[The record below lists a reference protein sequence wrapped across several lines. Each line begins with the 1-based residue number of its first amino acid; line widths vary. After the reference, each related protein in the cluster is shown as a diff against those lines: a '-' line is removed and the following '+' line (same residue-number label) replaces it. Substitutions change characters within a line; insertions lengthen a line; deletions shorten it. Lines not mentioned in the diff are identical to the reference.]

1 MQDTKL
7 SETARFMSD
16 FWQLIK
22 KFYTPDLN
30 PGSPYWNELI
40 SASSALGAKYEDD
53 RLAEKLIL
61 GFLDYEEKVRKEG
74 QEKGRETLGN
84 PDRGGIGSTGKG

>member
-1 MQDTKL
+1 
-7 SETARFMSD
+7 MSD

-30 PGSPYWNELI
+30 PDSPYWNELI

-61 GFLDYEEKVRKEG
+61 GFLDYEEEVR
-74 QEKGRETLGN
+74 EKGVSGN
-84 PDRGGIGSTGKG
+84 T

>member
-1 MQDTKL
+1 MNDEDRTRELMK
-7 SETARFMSD
+7 EWAFIKD

-30 PGSPYWNELI
+30 PDSPYWNELI
-40 SASSALGAKYEDD
+40 GASSALGAKYEGD

-61 GFLDYEEKVRKEG
+61 GFLDYEEEVRK
-74 QEKGRETLGN
+74 KGLSGN
-84 PDRGGIGSTGKG
+84 T

>member
-1 MQDTKL
+1 MGKMEEL
-7 SETARFMSD
+7 KRAHNFIND

-30 PGSPYWNELI
+30 PDSPYWNELI

-61 GFLDYEEKVRKEG
+61 GFLDYEEEVR
-74 QEKGRETLGN
+74 EKGVSGN
-84 PDRGGIGSTGKG
+84 T

>member
-22 KFYTPDLN
+22 KYYTPGLKPDA
-30 PGSPYWNELI
+30 PYWVELI
-40 SASSALGAKYEDD
+40 SASSALGAKYEGD

-61 GFLDYEEKVRKEG
+61 GFLDYEEEVR
-74 QEKGRETLGN
+74 EKGVSGN
-84 PDRGGIGSTGKG
+84 T